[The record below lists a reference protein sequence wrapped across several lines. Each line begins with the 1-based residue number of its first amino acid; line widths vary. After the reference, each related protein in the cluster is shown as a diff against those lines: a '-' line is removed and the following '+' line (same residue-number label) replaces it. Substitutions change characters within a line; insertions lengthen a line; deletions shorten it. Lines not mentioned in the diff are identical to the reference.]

1 MEERI
6 ATLRRILDGSAYTVA
21 LCGSGMM
28 EEGGF
33 FAIKAE
39 TVYTR
44 SSRNMDIPQ
53 KRFLPAVFIRR
64 GPCSFLNF
72 TGKKY

>member
-33 FAIKAE
+33 FAIKAGDRAYE
-39 TVYTR
+39 
-44 SSRNMDIPQ
+44 I
-53 KRFLPAVFIRR
+53 
-64 GPCSFLNF
+64 
-72 TGKKY
+72 